1 MIASSAARSTWVTKS
16 FARFAFT
23 TSASP
28 PSAARLMIEPA
39 RRAARTAMFSMG
51 CIWVLDARCRMQ
63 GPRILRAVPRIRIVL
78 CRPSHPGNIGAAAR
92 AMKTMGLADL
102 RLVAP
107 ERYPAPEAEWM
118 ATNAINVLHASR
130 THDTLVEAIA
140 DCVAAFAMSARP
152 REWSPQVLD
161 ARSAATRATELVGDV
176 AFVFGNETA
185 GLTNE
190 EVFACQFLVHI
201 PASLEFSSLN
211 LAQAVQVM
219 AYELFMAQIP
229 REVSER
235 SEKAATVADLE
246 GLYAHL
252 EEAARQTNFMA
263 SGSRLRERWRRLFS
277 RVPALERE
285 EVNIMRGLLRALL
298 GK

>member
-1 MIASSAARSTWVTKS
+1 M
-16 FARFAFT
+16 
-23 TSASP
+23 
-28 PSAARLMIEPA
+28 E
-39 RRAARTAMFSMG
+39 
-51 CIWVLDARCRMQ
+51 
-63 GPRILRAVPRIRIVL
+63 RIRFVL

-107 ERYPAPEAEWM
+107 ERFPAPEAEWM
-118 ATNAINVLHASR
+118 ATNAADVLDSAKLHGS
-130 THDTLVEAIA
+130 LGEAIG

-161 ARSAATRATELVGDV
+161 VRTAAARAVEYEGEV

-190 EVFACQFLVHI
+190 EMFACQYLVHI
-201 PASLEFSSLN
+201 PASAEFSSLN
-211 LAQAVQVM
+211 LAQAVQVV
-219 AYELFMAQIP
+219 AYELLMTSPPALHT
-229 REVSER
+229 R
-235 SEKAATVADLE
+235 SEKLATVEDLE

-252 EEAARQTNFMA
+252 EQAAVSTGFLA
-263 SGSRLRERWRRLFS
+263 PGSRLRERWRRLFS

-285 EVNIMRGLLRALL
+285 EVNILRGLLRALL